1 MAVRLHKRNSVTAL
15 WSSQINKTVFQIY
28 TSSHPQSVE
37 REREE
42 EEEEG
47 GVNRSSLEAI
57 SFGDRQAS
65 ANEGG
70 RQIDSH

>member
-1 MAVRLHKRNSVTAL
+1 VYTER
-15 WSSQINKTVFQIY
+15 KT
-28 TSSHPQSVE
+28 E
-37 REREE
+37 REEEEE

-65 ANEGG
+65 ANEGD

>member
-1 MAVRLHKRNSVTAL
+1 VYREIET
-15 WSSQINKTVFQIY
+15 
-28 TSSHPQSVE
+28 E
-37 REREE
+37 REEE

-47 GVNRSSLEAI
+47 GVNRRSSLEAI

>member
-1 MAVRLHKRNSVTAL
+1 VYTER
-15 WSSQINKTVFQIY
+15 KT
-28 TSSHPQSVE
+28 E
-37 REREE
+37 RE

-47 GVNRSSLEAI
+47 GVNRSRLEAI

-70 RQIDSH
+70 KQIDSH